1 MRKLPWFISL
11 RYQGLLAI
19 VVIAMTLLGVLAYS
33 PATTLASHEQKANAE
48 RWLDHL
54 LQNLIRDRFQEAH
67 RLLAASQPA
76 IVV

>member
-19 VVIAMTLLGVLAYS
+19 LVIAMTLLGVLAYS

-48 RWLDHL
+48 LTELDTGECWTGTDEVKGRVH
-54 LQNLIRDRFQEAH
+54 
-67 RLLAASQPA
+67 
-76 IVV
+76 